1 MKTIKGWKNIESM
14 DETGLFN
21 FLDFIRIRIFFQYSQ
36 VRREDPCI
44 AFQLMQIAEHTVY
57 HLTTSHF
64 WWVAKLHQYFL

>member
-14 DETGLFN
+14 DATGLFN
-21 FLDFIRIRIFFQYSQ
+21 FLDFIRIRIFFLYSQ
-36 VRREDPCI
+36 VREDQYI